1 MAANIRL
8 KKSAVAGRQ
17 PGVSDLDYGELAIN
31 YADGILYYKSNNN
44 VVSSISGGGAETDS
58 AAPTGS
64 SLRTGDLWWDAT
76 NGRLKI
82 YYDDGDPAAD
92 TPITVSMT
100 VNGSLTNNS
109 QYVFN
114 TGWTDR
120 SGTNSLSSGNPTI
133 QLQQG
138 DTLTITNGEFSNHPL
153 FFVTDTA
160 QDGSYDAQYNVE
172 LPTTNYG
179 GGTVTVSYQ
188 FNSPGTYYYICGTH
202 KAMIGEIV
210 VTSSA
215 TASKQWVDASPQG
228 RGYTGS
234 AGAIGYSENAP
245 SSPAAG
251 QIWYDTK
258 TGKSYFYYVVSGNGA
273 WVLFSDPTIAD
284 GNQGYVGSQGYTGSR
299 GTVSPRGIYITTPQT
314 NGEHTLLYT
323 DTALTVSE
331 IRGVRRGGTSVEFS
345 LKTASDRSATG
356 TTIGSGTITST
367 TTGDTITVSSSSIAA
382 GSYVWVELIDVT
394 GVVNECHINVIFSE

>member
-58 AAPTGS
+58 AAPSGS

-100 VNGSLTNNS
+100 VNGPLTT
-109 QYVFN
+109 N
-114 TGWTDR
+114 TYYSFQSGWTDR
-120 SGTNSLSSGNPTI
+120 AGTNASIQADPTI

-138 DTLTITNGEFSNHPL
+138 DTLTITNSEFSNHPL

-160 QDGSYDAQYNVE
+160 ADGSYDAQYNVE

-179 GGTVTVSYQ
+179 GGTGTVSYQ

-202 KAMIGEIV
+202 KDMKGEIV
-210 VTSSA
+210 VTSSD

-273 WVLFSDPTIAD
+273 WVLFSDPTVAD
-284 GNQGYVGSQGYTGSR
+284 GNAGYVGSKGYTGSR
-299 GTVSPRGIYITTPQT
+299 GVLSPRTLSIPIPQT
-314 NGEHTLLYT
+314 GSSHTLLYA
-323 DTALTVSE
+323 DNALTLSE
-331 IRGVRRGGTSVEFS
+331 IRGVRTGGTSVDVTVLAGTSRNFG
-345 LKTASDRSATG
+345 ASIA
-356 TTIGSGTITST
+356 SGTITSS
-367 TTGDTITVSSSSIAA
+367 TTGDTITINSANVSENNYI
-382 GSYVWVELIDVT
+382 WVELTVT
-394 GVVNECHINVIFSE
+394 GVVDELHLNFIFSE